1 MVRFRSGLV
10 YSRRCAR
17 GTPTNCSRSRRMTD
31 GLHHHQQPANNSDNP
46 EVLANDGQ
54 SRPHTAAVVSQF
66 LLGISQPL
74 PQPILQGPVRQPSP
88 PQRRKRPSVPA
99 RRSVRIVP
107 TNWPRGATQ
116 AKARQVLMKRLGI
129 LDVEGLSHDE
139 ALLRYFN
146 LFKGPLTDDAV
157 KALTTLCGL
166 DAAAALA
173 TMHA

>member
-1 MVRFRSGLV
+1 MVRFRPGLV

-31 GLHHHQQPANNSDNP
+31 GPHHHQQPANNSDNP

-88 PQRRKRPSVPA
+88 PQRRKRTPVPTC
-99 RRSVRIVP
+99 RSVRIAAKI
-107 TNWPRGATQ
+107 WPRGDTQ
-116 AKARQVLMKRLGI
+116 DKARQVLMKRLGI
-129 LDVEGLSHDE
+129 LDVQGLSHDE
-139 ALLRYFN
+139 AMLRYFN
-146 LFKGPLTDDAV
+146 LFKGPLDDDTV

-166 DAAAALA
+166 EAAATLP
-173 TMHA
+173 TTGT